1 MEQTRCDCFIRQRY
15 CLEANDRNKNDNSN
29 EKNEVE
35 EKKEVKMNDFV
46 DERNR
51 DENLLNKSID
61 HRSTSVSFSSFFSL
75 FTFVATKSYDLKQFD
90 DDHHQNHQQRHQ
102 KKDWDV
108 QNRSKLNRKI
118 LINETNWYFFR
129 KNSIITIL
137 MMSMLW
143 LMLMIKLNRL
153 WIIKFLR
160 EINLSKK
167 FNRKIIL
174 KKFFHFDSFQS
185 KNYSRFIFISKSFH
199 CYRCS
204 VFIFT
209 TLILFFSINNIH
221 CCRQSCCDNR
231 VPSSSSSSS
240 SSPSSSSSSSS
251 STQSTQSSSISSLLM
266 FYSSSP
272 SPFSSSSSS
281 LSSPSSTLDSFLY
294 KKSSKFNRESSPK
307 LSVLKNFTKN
317 LKENHRN
324 SFRLNRLKLLSRIK
338 SDNIDHRQKLSNISD
353 DKFNVLNQPLDL
365 YSNLFE
371 RSLFSSKREHRID
384 ENYSDQN
391 FLALYP
397 SQSDQNSDDLLDDS
411 IEFTITD
418 DNGDQESSSNDFEFV
433 SKKPNVRRSIRNRS
447 SEEDIDQHQSDD
459 SFLDPPQS
467 DSSSNDNIDYIMHSP
482 RTVQTKYGI
491 LQGIVITFVRYSNG
505 RTINNANGDPDDDN
519 IDDDDEDNISSPSS
533 TFINRTSR
541 TSSSSSSSSSVITL
555 TPVEAFL
562 GVPYATPPIGN
573 LRFMPPVAPIHWRG
587 VRQANHLSPVCPQP
601 LPRLNE
607 SNSNELDRKQSNRNS
622 KTSSSSSS
630 SSTFSS
636 ASIKLSPK
644 HLDRLRRQ
652 LPFLRNQSED
662 CLHLNIYVPFEE
674 YYQQRLNQRQRQQQ
688 SSSSSS
694 ASSSNGGSS
703 KKLGIYSICF
713 SHFSL

>member
-1 MEQTRCDCFIRQRY
+1 MEQIRCDCFIRQRY

-90 DDHHQNHQQRHQ
+90 SRNNVMMFSIDENC
-102 KKDWDV
+102 DV

-240 SSPSSSSSSSS
+240 SSPSSSTSSSSS

-294 KKSSKFNRESSPK
+294 KKSSPK

-353 DKFNVLNQPLDL
+353 DKFDVLNQPLDL

-371 RSLFSSKREHRID
+371 RSLFFSKREHRIE
-384 ENYSDQN
+384 ENHSDQN
-391 FLALYP
+391 FLASFP
-397 SQSDQNSDDLLDDS
+397 SQSDQSSDDILDDS

-433 SKKPNVRRSIRNRS
+433 SKKAKCS
-447 SEEDIDQHQSDD
+447 SFD
-459 SFLDPPQS
+459 
-467 DSSSNDNIDYIMHSP
+467 
-482 RTVQTKYGI
+482 TK
-491 LQGIVITFVRYSNG
+491 
-505 RTINNANGDPDDDN
+505 
-519 IDDDDEDNISSPSS
+519 
-533 TFINRTSR
+533 
-541 TSSSSSSSSSVITL
+541 
-555 TPVEAFL
+555 
-562 GVPYATPPIGN
+562 
-573 LRFMPPVAPIHWRG
+573 
-587 VRQANHLSPVCPQP
+587 
-601 LPRLNE
+601 
-607 SNSNELDRKQSNRNS
+607 
-622 KTSSSSSS
+622 
-630 SSTFSS
+630 
-636 ASIKLSPK
+636 
-644 HLDRLRRQ
+644 
-652 LPFLRNQSED
+652 
-662 CLHLNIYVPFEE
+662 
-674 YYQQRLNQRQRQQQ
+674 
-688 SSSSSS
+688 
-694 ASSSNGGSS
+694 
-703 KKLGIYSICF
+703 
-713 SHFSL
+713 